1 MIGVQDFCGHYD
13 WTFEYIRRT
22 FGEEALQ
29 RYWDE
34 AIAFDS
40 QSHAVELI
48 REKGFDGM
56 DEYWRHT
63 LTQEEAGYAIT
74 RTPDVFR
81 IDMHECPSKGFLIQN
96 GLEAYHDY
104 CAHCMGWIG
113 PVAKRTGFT
122 IDHVHNHCG
131 QCWWELRREGT
142 SPDPDAARHQAGA
155 HSVELRPDWTNG
167 PHHAYRD
174 CTRIDSDQA
183 PGNP

>member
-13 WTFEYIRRT
+13 WTFEYLRRT
-22 FGEEALQ
+22 FGEEAVQ
-29 RYWDE
+29 RYWSQ

-48 REKGFDGM
+48 QGKGFDGM
-56 DEYWRHT
+56 DEYWGHT

-74 RTPDVFR
+74 RTSDVFR
-81 IDMHECPSKGFLIQN
+81 IDMHECPSKGFLIKN

-113 PVAKRTGFT
+113 PVATKAGFT

-131 QCWWELRREGT
+131 QCWWELRREGST
-142 SPDPDAARHQAGA
+142 PDSGEAREKAGK
-155 HSVELRPDWTNG
+155 HNVELRPDWNDG
-167 PHHAYRD
+167 QHHTYRD
-174 CTRIDSDQA
+174 CKLLPPDSA
-183 PGNP
+183 TE